1 MKFMLLTYL
10 DEKAWEALGET
21 ERNRVMA
28 ECKPRIDKAIT
39 NGNYLAG
46 APLKSSTLAKTMKI
60 RDGKRVVTDGP
71 FAETKEQLGGY
82 TLVEAKDLDEAMQ
95 IAANFLG
102 QSSLSTLEIRE
113 VVELNWGPA
122 H

>member
-21 ERNRVMA
+21 ERNRLMA
-28 ECKPRIDKAIT
+28 ECKPHVEKSIATGKF
-39 NGNYLAG
+39 LAG
-46 APLKSSTLAKTMKI
+46 APLKPSSLAKTVKV

-82 TLVEAKDLDEAMQ
+82 TLVEAKDVDEAMQ
-95 IAANFLG
+95 IATDFLG
-102 QSSLSTLEIRE
+102 QSSPSTIEVRE
-113 VVELNWGPA
+113 VVELNWGPS